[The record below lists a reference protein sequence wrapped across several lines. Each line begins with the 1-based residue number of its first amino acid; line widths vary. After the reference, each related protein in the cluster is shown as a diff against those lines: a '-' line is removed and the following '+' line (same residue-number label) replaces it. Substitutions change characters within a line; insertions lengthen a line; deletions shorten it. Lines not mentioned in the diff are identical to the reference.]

1 MYRAITLPD
10 WSISSPFNVT
20 TRHLLD
26 PWKKFFLW
34 LQIFVRTV
42 LRQHRSGYWQDFKKS
57 HEQLHACFVLWFSW
71 KLPKRV
77 VEYQKLLYLAQRE
90 NWLFMNDRMGFFW
103 AMIDKIMELQLL
115 VPKRKTLTR
124 FLLFFLHWVVAITN
138 ATHRRKHYC
147 Y

>member
-34 LQIFVRTV
+34 LQSFARTV
-42 LRQHRSGYWQDFKKS
+42 LRQHRGYWQDFKKKPWAVAS
-57 HEQLHACFVLWFSW
+57 WLRFMIQVDVAQASRRVSKVTLSCPEGKSTFHERS
-71 KLPKRV
+71 
-77 VEYQKLLYLAQRE
+77 E
-90 NWLFMNDRMGFFW
+90 GTFFW
-103 AMIDKIMELQLL
+103 AMIDQIMVLQLL
-115 VPKRKTLTR
+115 VPKRKTLNR
-124 FLLFFLHWVVAITN
+124 LLLFFLPWVVSITL
-138 ATHRRKHYC
+138 ATHRQKHYC